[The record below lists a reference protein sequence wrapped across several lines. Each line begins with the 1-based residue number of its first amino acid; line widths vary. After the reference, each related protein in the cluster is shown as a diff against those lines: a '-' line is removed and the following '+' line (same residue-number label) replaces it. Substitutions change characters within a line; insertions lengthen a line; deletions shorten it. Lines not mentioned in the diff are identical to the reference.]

1 MGCVTDA
8 TVLQEACTNLEHT
21 MWRLESLLNLLLS
34 CHGKSIISD
43 YIVLGA
49 ISKVIEYSFG
59 MVTTIARSS
68 RSYSIGL
75 RNGDLEVS

>member
-1 MGCVTDA
+1 
-8 TVLQEACTNLEHT
+8 

-34 CHGKSIISD
+34 IHGKSIISD
-43 YIVLGA
+43 YSVIKAV
-49 ISKVIEYSFG
+49 SKVIEYNFG

-75 RNGDLEVS
+75 RNADLEVR